1 MQNWF
6 SSVKTLN
13 SCLFR
18 MNKELLIS
26 TGIIQNASGSA
37 YVELGNMKILC
48 SIQGPR
54 DSFSSTVYSDKGRI
68 MCDFKYAPFAIKGT
82 YKQTRQV
89 SIISL

>member
-1 MQNWF
+1 
-6 SSVKTLN
+6 
-13 SCLFR
+13 
-18 MNKELLIS
+18 
-26 TGIIQNASGSA
+26 
-37 YVELGNMKILC
+37 MKMLC

-89 SIISL
+89 